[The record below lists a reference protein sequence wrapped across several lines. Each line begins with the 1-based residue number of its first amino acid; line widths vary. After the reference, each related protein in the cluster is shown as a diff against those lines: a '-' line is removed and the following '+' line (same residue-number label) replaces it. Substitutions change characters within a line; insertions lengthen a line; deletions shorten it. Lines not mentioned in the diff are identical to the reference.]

1 MISQGIKNK
10 YEAFR
15 NASIRFKD
23 VALLAM
29 RLVLA
34 YGFFNPAI
42 MKVKN
47 FNGIIEWFASLGI
60 PLPVFNAFLAT
71 TTELLG
77 VLLLTIGLGVR
88 VITLPLIIT
97 MIVAITTVHW
107 SNGFEAGDN
116 GFEIPLYY
124 IVMLFLLHTH
134 GSGKYSVD
142 ALLRKK

>member
-15 NASIRFKD
+15 NASIRFQD

-34 YGFFNPAI
+34 YGFFNPAM